1 MDPTK
6 ETKVERER
14 LFTQLFTEL
23 QLEDYTESNQ
33 QVIWKKFYHFHQEV
47 IHGEIQIKARKAF
60 ATLIKEETDLPTEEI
75 QTYLYKLQQEI
86 FEFKDKRS
94 KYLTEQRQRK
104 QQDIPVEVPNPSQPK
119 SNKEL
124 LDTL

>member
-14 LFTQLFTEL
+14 LFAQLFTEL

-33 QVIWKKFYHFHQEV
+33 QVIWEKFYHFHQEV
-47 IHGEIQIKARKAF
+47 IHGETQTKARKAF
-60 ATLIKEETDLPTEEI
+60 ATLIEEETDLPTEEI

-104 QQDIPVEVPNPSQPK
+104 
-119 SNKEL
+119 
-124 LDTL
+124 